1 MSLLRRFD
9 HLLNGQQKRFEE
21 IDTHKEKIRE
31 LEKSQTE
38 STEEH
43 MRILNDVK
51 NHYVTSK
58 YKSRISTQEY
68 NMVLCFYW

>member
-1 MSLLRRFD
+1 VVFYFLKNCFFFFYFWFLFLFLSRFD

-51 NHYVTSK
+51 NHYVT
-58 YKSRISTQEY
+58 
-68 NMVLCFYW
+68 